1 MITNRKRSVWSL
13 FEARRE
19 RHHQR
24 QACRLPGLM
33 ILTPRDVEIQGLI
46 LDISPAGCRFRPELA
61 FLVQRGGETVAIEIG
76 ARRFSG
82 QIVATT
88 PFGYGV
94 RFDEEHDVSDLV

>member
-1 MITNRKRSVWSL
+1 MIKSRKTSVWSL

-19 RHHQR
+19 RHHER
-24 QACRLPGLM
+24 KACRVPAVM

-76 ARRFSG
+76 ARRFPG

-94 RFDEEHDVSDLV
+94 RFDEEQDLSDFM